1 MALQNN
7 VNHKNMIVMWKYLR
21 GFARERGL
29 SDDDV
34 DIFAMLR
41 LPYPSGY
48 GSALQYYTD
57 PKQWSPL
64 GLYVSCYLKAKEITG
79 DPDFF
84 RNCGRSAAR
93 YKSFENWY
101 IIART
106 LSGPVPAINYLPEV
120 IPDWNDTKIFELV
133 RPARFSMIDQKVKA
147 TLKYTFHPEIDPCDD
162 FCSDPHILGL
172 LEAIPQNWP
181 GSLLRPWQP
190 LPFAE
195 LEQPLVQYDPIKL
208 FGGRFFK
215 HLNLDPVFQ
224 DDQLHLRD
232 PATGL
237 MTEVGRKM
245 VLVSETVDGKEVFLG
260 DYRPLAQ
267 EPDPDDVIGVLIEKD
282 LSYMGEP
289 ICQKGVVMNAPYFLI
304 HYSCEEN
311 PLVRQLW
318 NLRSF
323 FMGNRQLMKELFA
336 ANEALRVQVDE
347 GKQKTARIEEL
358 YRNLETH
365 YINERRRERI
375 MTGGFAHEVRNKLT
389 ASQYQAQ
396 NVMDYEDGRSA
407 MEFARRQ
414 ATELLK
420 AIQKCEREHGLPR
433 DVVAREMVP
442 LIKDQVKAIDFI
454 TERLDSIGT
463 GIEHGLEVT
472 RRIRAYSRM
481 QDQKRED
488 DEVDLMAVLNQ
499 YATDYETRIK
509 DEGIAYRLAS
519 ELESAP
525 MPGGSGQLDT
535 IFRNLVLNALDAVAD
550 SHPKEVTVA
559 LSRHTG
565 DGPGPYRISV
575 SDTGPGIPA
584 DKIEEVFDPFYST
597 KPTTGTGLG
606 LSEARRMVELYGGE
620 ISVESTPGKGAAFT
634 VLLPR

>member
-1 MALQNN
+1 
-7 VNHKNMIVMWKYLR
+7 MIVMWKYLR
-21 GFARERGL
+21 GYARERGL

-34 DIFAMLR
+34 DIFSMLR

-64 GLYVSCYLKAKEITG
+64 DLYVACYLKAKEITG
-79 DPDFF
+79 DPNFF
-84 RNCGRSAAR
+84 RNCGRSAAK
-93 YKSFENWY
+93 YKSLENWHV
-101 IIART
+101 IART
-106 LSGPVPAINYLPEV
+106 VSGPVAAINYLPEV

-133 RPARFSMIDQKVKA
+133 KPARFSMIDQKVKA

-162 FCSDPHILGL
+162 YCSDPHILGL

-208 FGGRFFK
+208 FSGRFFK

-224 DDQLHLRD
+224 EDRLHLRD
-232 PATGL
+232 PATGQ
-237 MTEVGRKM
+237 MTEVGSKV
-245 VLVSETVDGKEVFLG
+245 VLVSETMDEKEVFLG
-260 DYRPLAQ
+260 DYRPLTQ
-267 EPDPDDVIGVLIEKD
+267 ESDPDDVIGVLIEKD

-289 ICQKGVVMNAPYFLI
+289 ICQKGVIMQAPCFLI
-304 HYSCEEN
+304 QYTCEEN
-311 PLVRQLW
+311 PLVRQIW
-318 NLRSF
+318 NLRSLF
-323 FMGNRQLMKELFA
+323 LGNRQLMRELFA
-336 ANEALRVQVDE
+336 ANEALRSQVDE
-347 GKQKTARIEEL
+347 SKQKTARIEEL
-358 YRNLETH
+358 YRNLERQ

-389 ASQYQAQ
+389 ASQYQVQ
-396 NVMDYEDGRSA
+396 NVMGYEEGRTA
-407 MEFARRQ
+407 MECARLR

-420 AIQKCEREHGLPR
+420 AIQRCEREHGLPR

-442 LIKDQVKAIDFI
+442 LIKNQVKAIDFI
-454 TERLDSIGT
+454 AERLDSIST

-472 RRIRAYSRM
+472 RRIRAYSKM
-481 QDQKRED
+481 QEQKRED
-488 DEVDLMAVLNQ
+488 DEVDLVTVLNQ
-499 YATDYETRIK
+499 YGTDYETRLK
-509 DEGIAYRLAS
+509 DEGIQYSLVTDV
-519 ELESAP
+519 ESAL
-525 MPGGSGQLDT
+525 MLGGSGQLDT

-550 SHPKEVTVA
+550 SSPKEVTVG
-559 LSRHTG
+559 LSVSQG
-565 DGPGPYRISV
+565 NGPYRITV

-584 DKIEEVFDPFYST
+584 DKMEEVFDPFYST
-597 KPTTGTGLG
+597 KPSTGTGLG

-620 ISVESTPGKGAAFT
+620 ISVESTPGKGVAFT